1 MLAMTHVFFE
11 MDLSHCG
18 QAQYILQLMFLQNL
32 LQCIMLDSQFFILFL
47 LVSTTLLSM
56 KCLDFLFVKKSY
68 LYPLC
73 YLCYPSCQSLRIC
86 EAQCPT
92 VTLFQDIWAIR
103 TYIITISRFF
113 VVGECVFSVYSLHCS
128 CVCMFRNAKF
138 CQF

>member
-92 VTLFQDIWAIR
+92 VTLFTHLGHQDIYYHNIQVLC
-103 TYIITISRFF
+103 SRRMCFF
-113 VVGECVFSVYSLHCS
+113 CVFSSLFLCLY
-128 CVCMFRNAKF
+128 V
-138 CQF
+138 QE